1 MRGALGAGRLAVAL
15 ARRKTSFA
23 MLPAPSSRALLTEK
37 YYPFAIMANGAPR
50 SSLAAWLVDPLA
62 PTRSGA
68 GENYRFTGPTS
79 AWLAPVGLGA
89 ALLILS
95 LVGWAI
101 APKTFFFSYLVGW
114 TFCLTI
120 SLGALYFL
128 FFHHLTKASWHIV
141 VRRIAEHLAWG
152 FPLLAVLGIPL
163 FAFGMHDLYHWTH
176 AELYTPGSAGYD
188 PIIAGKRAYLN
199 TPFFYARLVLYFGA
213 WTYISHRLYTVSV
226 RHDVRTDY
234 DSPIKLRTV
243 SAWGLPVTAITTAF
257 ASYDLLMSLA
267 PHWFSTI
274 FGVYFFAGAAFAVF
288 AVLVLAAALLQKGG
302 GLLTHAITA
311 EHYHDLGKWMFGFT
325 VFWAYIAFSQY
336 MLYWYGG
343 IPEETVWFRH
353 RLEHGW
359 GWHSAM
365 LLILHFIVPFVVLL
379 PRWTKRIVPVLSV
392 MAVWFLVMHW
402 FDLHWVAM
410 PSMGEGT
417 ESGYVHGGFHW
428 LNFTTW
434 LGLAGIYFG
443 AVIWR
448 MRRHPLVPQN
458 DPRLE
463 ESLAFENV

>member
-1 MRGALGAGRLAVAL
+1 
-15 ARRKTSFA
+15 
-23 MLPAPSSRALLTEK
+23 
-37 YYPFAIMANGAPR
+37 MADKVER
-50 SSLAAWLVDPLA
+50 SSLDTWLLDPLA
-62 PTRSGA
+62 ATRSSAEGS
-68 GENYRFTGPTS
+68 YRFSVPQS
-79 AWLAPVGLGA
+79 AWLAPVGIGA
-89 ALLILS
+89 ALLTLS
-95 LVGWAI
+95 LVGWAV

-141 VRRIAEHLAWG
+141 VRRLAEHFAWS
-152 FPLLAVLGIPL
+152 FPLLALLGIPL

-176 AELYTPGSAGYD
+176 AELYTTGSGGYD
-188 PIIAGKRAYLN
+188 PIIAEKRAYLN
-199 TPFFYARLVLYFGA
+199 PPFFYTRLVFYFA
-213 WTYISHRLYTVSV
+213 VWTYISHRLYTVSV
-226 RHDVRTDY
+226 RHDARTDY
-234 DSPIKLRTV
+234 DSPGKLRTV
-243 SAWGLPVTAITTAF
+243 SAWGLPLTAVTTAF

-274 FGVYFFAGAAFAVF
+274 FGVYLFAGAAFAIF
-288 AVLVLAAALLQKGG
+288 PVLVLASALLQRQGG
-302 GLLTHAITA
+302 VLRHAITT

-359 GWHSAM
+359 YAFSAALFM
-365 LLILHFIVPFVVLL
+365 LHFVVPFVVLL
-379 PRWTKRIVPVLSV
+379 PRWTKRVLPVLSF
-392 MAVWFLVMHW
+392 MAVFFLVMHW
-402 FDLHWVAM
+402 FDLFWVVM

-417 ESGYVHGGFHW
+417 ESGYVTGGFHW

-434 LGLAGIYFG
+434 LGLAGLYFG
-443 AVIWR
+443 GFIWR
-448 MRRHPLVPQN
+448 LGRHPLVPQN
-458 DPRLE
+458 DPRIE

>member
-1 MRGALGAGRLAVAL
+1 
-15 ARRKTSFA
+15 
-23 MLPAPSSRALLTEK
+23 
-37 YYPFAIMANGAPR
+37 MADKVER
-50 SSLAAWLVDPLA
+50 SSLDTWLLDPLA
-62 PTRSGA
+62 ATRSSAEGS
-68 GENYRFTGPTS
+68 YRFSVPQS
-79 AWLAPVGLGA
+79 AWLAPVGIGA

-95 LVGWAI
+95 LVGWAV

-141 VRRIAEHLAWG
+141 VRRLAEHLAWS
-152 FPLLAVLGIPL
+152 FPLLALLGIPL

-176 AELYTPGSAGYD
+176 AELYTTGSGGYD
-188 PIIAGKRAYLN
+188 PIIAEKRAYLN
-199 TPFFYARLVLYFGA
+199 PPFFYARLVFYFA
-213 WTYISHRLYTVSV
+213 VWTYISHRLYTVSV
-226 RHDVRTDY
+226 RHDARTDY
-234 DSPIKLRTV
+234 DSPGKLRTV
-243 SAWGLPVTAITTAF
+243 SAWGLPLTAVTTAF

-274 FGVYFFAGAAFAVF
+274 FGVYLFAGAAFAIF
-288 AVLVLAAALLQKGG
+288 PVLVLASALLQRQGG
-302 GLLTHAITA
+302 VLRHAITT

-359 GWHSAM
+359 YAFSAALFM
-365 LLILHFIVPFVVLL
+365 LHFVVPFVVLL
-379 PRWTKRIVPVLSV
+379 PRWTKRVLPVLSF
-392 MAVWFLVMHW
+392 MAVFFLVMHW
-402 FDLHWVAM
+402 FDLFWVVM

-417 ESGYVHGGFHW
+417 ESGYVTGGFHW

-434 LGLAGIYFG
+434 LGLAGLYFG
-443 AVIWR
+443 GFIWR
-448 MRRHPLVPQN
+448 LGRHPLVPQN
-458 DPRLE
+458 DPRIE

>member
-1 MRGALGAGRLAVAL
+1 
-15 ARRKTSFA
+15 
-23 MLPAPSSRALLTEK
+23 
-37 YYPFAIMANGAPR
+37 MADKVER
-50 SSLAAWLVDPLA
+50 SSLDTWLLDPLA
-62 PTRSGA
+62 ATRSSAEGS
-68 GENYRFTGPTS
+68 YRFSVPQS
-79 AWLAPVGLGA
+79 AWLAPVGIGA
-89 ALLILS
+89 ALLTLS
-95 LVGWAI
+95 LVGWAV

-141 VRRIAEHLAWG
+141 VRRLAEHLAWS
-152 FPLLAVLGIPL
+152 FPLLALLGIPL

-176 AELYTPGSAGYD
+176 AELYTTGSGGYD
-188 PIIAGKRAYLN
+188 PIIAEKRAYLN
-199 TPFFYARLVLYFGA
+199 PPFFYARLVFYFA
-213 WTYISHRLYTVSV
+213 VWTYISHRLYTVSV
-226 RHDVRTDY
+226 RHDARTDY
-234 DSPIKLRTV
+234 DSPGKLRTV
-243 SAWGLPVTAITTAF
+243 SAWGLPLTAVTTAF

-274 FGVYFFAGAAFAVF
+274 FGVYFFAGAAFAIF
-288 AVLVLAAALLQKGG
+288 PVLVLASALLQRQGG
-302 GLLTHAITA
+302 VLRHAITT

-359 GWHSAM
+359 YAFSAALFM
-365 LLILHFIVPFVVLL
+365 LHFVVPFVVLL
-379 PRWTKRIVPVLSV
+379 PRWTKRVLPVLSF
-392 MAVWFLVMHW
+392 MAVFFLVMHW
-402 FDLHWVAM
+402 FDLFWVVM

-417 ESGYVHGGFHW
+417 ESGYVTGGFHW

-434 LGLAGIYFG
+434 LGLAGLYFG
-443 AVIWR
+443 GFIWR
-448 MRRHPLVPQN
+448 LGRHPLVPQN
-458 DPRLE
+458 DPRIE

>member
-1 MRGALGAGRLAVAL
+1 
-15 ARRKTSFA
+15 
-23 MLPAPSSRALLTEK
+23 
-37 YYPFAIMANGAPR
+37 MADKVER
-50 SSLAAWLVDPLA
+50 SSLDTWLLDPLA
-62 PTRSGA
+62 ATRSSAEGS
-68 GENYRFTGPTS
+68 YRFSVPQS
-79 AWLAPVGLGA
+79 AWLAPMGIGA
-89 ALLILS
+89 ALLTLS
-95 LVGWAI
+95 LVGWAV

-141 VRRIAEHLAWG
+141 VRRLAEHLAWS
-152 FPLLAVLGIPL
+152 FPLLALLGIPL

-176 AELYTPGSAGYD
+176 AELYTTGSGGYD
-188 PIIAGKRAYLN
+188 PIIAEKRAYLN
-199 TPFFYARLVLYFGA
+199 PPFFYARLVFYFA
-213 WTYISHRLYTVSV
+213 VWTYISHRLYTVSV
-226 RHDVRTDY
+226 RHDARTDY
-234 DSPIKLRTV
+234 DSPGKLRTV
-243 SAWGLPVTAITTAF
+243 SAWGLPLTAVTTAF

-274 FGVYFFAGAAFAVF
+274 FGVYLFAGAAFAIF
-288 AVLVLAAALLQKGG
+288 PVLVLASALLQRQGG
-302 GLLTHAITA
+302 VLRHAITT

-359 GWHSAM
+359 YAFSAALFM
-365 LLILHFIVPFVVLL
+365 LHFVVPFVVLL
-379 PRWTKRIVPVLSV
+379 PRWTKRVLPVLSF
-392 MAVWFLVMHW
+392 MAVFFLVMHW
-402 FDLHWVAM
+402 FDLFWVVM

-417 ESGYVHGGFHW
+417 ESGYVTGGFHW

-434 LGLAGIYFG
+434 LGLAGLYFG
-443 AVIWR
+443 GFIWR
-448 MRRHPLVPQN
+448 LGRHPLVPQN
-458 DPRLE
+458 DPRIE

>member
-1 MRGALGAGRLAVAL
+1 
-15 ARRKTSFA
+15 
-23 MLPAPSSRALLTEK
+23 
-37 YYPFAIMANGAPR
+37 MADKVER
-50 SSLAAWLVDPLA
+50 SSLDTWLLDPLA
-62 PTRSGA
+62 ATRSSAEGS
-68 GENYRFTGPTS
+68 YRFSVPQS
-79 AWLAPVGLGA
+79 AWLAPVGIGA

-95 LVGWAI
+95 LVGWAV

-141 VRRIAEHLAWG
+141 VRRLAEHLAWS
-152 FPLLAVLGIPL
+152 FPLLALLGIPL

-176 AELYTPGSAGYD
+176 AELYTTGSGGYD
-188 PIIAGKRAYLN
+188 PIIAEKRAYLN
-199 TPFFYARLVLYFGA
+199 PPFFYARLVFYFA
-213 WTYISHRLYTVSV
+213 VWTYISHRLYTVSV
-226 RHDVRTDY
+226 RHDARTDY
-234 DSPIKLRTV
+234 DSPGKLRTV
-243 SAWGLPVTAITTAF
+243 SAWGLPLTAVTTAF

-274 FGVYFFAGAAFAVF
+274 FGVYLFAGAAFAIF
-288 AVLVLAAALLQKGG
+288 PVLVLASALLQRQGG
-302 GLLTHAITA
+302 VLRHAITT

-325 VFWAYIAFSQY
+325 VFWAYVAFSQY

-359 GWHSAM
+359 YAFSAALFM
-365 LLILHFIVPFVVLL
+365 LHFVVPFVVLL
-379 PRWTKRIVPVLSV
+379 PRWTKRVLPVLSF
-392 MAVWFLVMHW
+392 MAVFFLVMHW
-402 FDLHWVAM
+402 FDLFWVVM

-417 ESGYVHGGFHW
+417 ESGYVTGGFHW

-434 LGLAGIYFG
+434 LGLAGLYFG
-443 AVIWR
+443 GFIWR
-448 MRRHPLVPQN
+448 LGRHPLVPQN
-458 DPRLE
+458 DPRIE

>member
-1 MRGALGAGRLAVAL
+1 
-15 ARRKTSFA
+15 
-23 MLPAPSSRALLTEK
+23 
-37 YYPFAIMANGAPR
+37 MADKVER
-50 SSLAAWLVDPLA
+50 SSLDTWLLDPLA
-62 PTRSGA
+62 ATRSSAEGS
-68 GENYRFTGPTS
+68 YRFSVPQS
-79 AWLAPVGLGA
+79 AWLAPVGIGA

-95 LVGWAI
+95 LVGWAV

-141 VRRIAEHLAWG
+141 VRRLAEHLAWS
-152 FPLLAVLGIPL
+152 FPLLALLGIPL

-176 AELYTPGSAGYD
+176 AELYTMGSGGYD
-188 PIIAGKRAYLN
+188 PIIAEKRAYLN
-199 TPFFYARLVLYFGA
+199 PPFFYARLVFYFA
-213 WTYISHRLYTVSV
+213 VWTYISHRLYTVSV
-226 RHDVRTDY
+226 RHDARTDY
-234 DSPIKLRTV
+234 DSPGKLRTV
-243 SAWGLPVTAITTAF
+243 SAWGLPLTAVTTAF

-274 FGVYFFAGAAFAVF
+274 FGVYLFAGAAFAIF
-288 AVLVLAAALLQKGG
+288 PVLVLASALLQRQGG
-302 GLLTHAITA
+302 VLRHAITT

-359 GWHSAM
+359 YAFSAALFM
-365 LLILHFIVPFVVLL
+365 LHFVVPFVVLL
-379 PRWTKRIVPVLSV
+379 PRWTKRVLPVLSF
-392 MAVWFLVMHW
+392 MAVFFLVMHW
-402 FDLHWVAM
+402 FDLFWIVM

-417 ESGYVHGGFHW
+417 ESGYVTGGFHW

-434 LGLAGIYFG
+434 LGLAGLYFG
-443 AVIWR
+443 GFIWR
-448 MRRHPLVPQN
+448 LGRHPLVPQN
-458 DPRLE
+458 DPRIE